1 MLSWEEIIA
10 RVGDRVRP
18 ESRSKYFPNN
28 PLRRALI
35 DRFFAAVAEEL
46 RQGIS
51 QARVIS
57 DMRAASVARSVLATE
72 AARTSEVIA
81 TEAAPTRLLDLGCG
95 EGFVDLFLSERVPG
109 LAITGVEPDEQA
121 LSVAAAL
128 NPGAVYLAGDG
139 RKLPFPDNSFDA
151 LVCLE
156 VMEHLSDYPAL
167 IREAARVTSGP
178 CVFSVPAWPFY
189 QGANFLAGHNWS
201 RFGEHAGHVVS
212 FTRTK
217 LRRDLAAV
225 FREPRLG
232 FSFPWL
238 IARCNGKII

>member
-10 RVGDRVRP
+10 RVGEKVRP
-18 ESRSKYFPNN
+18 ESRSKYFPKN

-35 DRFFAAVAEEL
+35 ERFFAAVAEEL
-46 RQGIS
+46 RQGI
-51 QARVIS
+51 ADV
-57 DMRAASVARSVLATE
+57 RATSVASSGLAAP

-81 TEAAPTRLLDLGCG
+81 TEVAPTRLLDLGCG
-95 EGFVDLFLSERVPG
+95 EGFVDLFLSERLPG

-121 LSVAAAL
+121 LEVAAAL

-139 RKLPFPDNSFDA
+139 RRLPFPDNSFDA

-156 VMEHLSDYPAL
+156 VMEHLVDYPAL
-167 IREAARVTSGP
+167 IREAARVTAGV

-201 RFGEHAGHVVS
+201 RLGEHPGHVVQ
-212 FTRTK
+212 FTRAK

-225 FREPRLG
+225 FRETRLS

-238 IARCNGKII
+238 IARCDGKII